1 MLEGAEFRDRAI
13 YFDDERTLVLADLH
27 VGRDRASPVSLPL
40 GEHDDLAGRLDG
52 LLYRFSPET
61 VVVAGDL
68 LHSYGTVPEEVGDSV
83 AALLSLIERAG
94 ATPIVTPGNHDAML
108 GAVFDGESPECYR
121 TGDVAICHGH
131 AEVDACAPLT
141 VLGHDH
147 PAIRIEGRKRACY
160 LLGPRSGGEG
170 RVLVLPAFN
179 RLTRGVDVARSRSFL
194 SPLLSDPGAYRPI
207 VRDEEG
213 DETLPFP
220 PLSRLR
226 RLL

>member
-13 YFDDERTLVLADLH
+13 YLGEERTLVLADLH
-27 VGRDRASPVSLPL
+27 VGRDRASALSLPL
-40 GEHDDLAGRLDG
+40 GEHDDLHDRLDG
-52 LLYRFSPET
+52 LLDRFSPER
-61 VVVAGDL
+61 VVLAGDL
-68 LHSYGTVPEEVGDSV
+68 LHSYGTVPEEVRESV
-83 AALLSLIERAG
+83 TDILSLIDRAG
-94 ATPIVTPGNHDAML
+94 ATSVVTPGNHDAML

-121 TGDVAICHGH
+121 IGEVAICHGH
-131 AEVDACAPLT
+131 RKMEADAPLT

-147 PAIRIEGRKRACY
+147 PAIRIEGRKRPCY

-170 RVLVLPAFN
+170 RALVLPAFN
-179 RLTRGVDVARSRSFL
+179 RLTRGVDVSRSTSFL
-194 SPLLSDPGAYRPI
+194 SPLLADPGTYRPI

-213 DETLPFP
+213 DETLAFP